1 MLQTW
6 KTQKGCNTCTR
17 EYRSA
22 CVLQGVSET
31 LMGSVSLWCE
41 VTTSSSQVTIPR
53 IVTED
58 WFLGRE
64 LTRDVQKMKNGY
76 LRPHKPSELST
87 A

>member
-1 MLQTW
+1 MGEPH
-6 KTQKGCNTCTR
+6 KTLNQKGCNTCTR

-58 WFLGRE
+58 WFLGM
-64 LTRDVQKMKNGY
+64 TRVDE
-76 LRPHKPSELST
+76 RCSENEEWLFEAT
-87 A
+87 QTK